1 MGRCCSRK
9 AGKCYG
15 ELSSKGE
22 GMRWALEHLVGEGG
36 LGPVLGGTGYCG
48 FLGRERS
55 WRMTM
60 TLRAETK
67 HHRSVASLWQQS
79 PASSGW
85 ILDGTPEGKWGPV
98 RSRSGSPGS
107 ALVALA
113 PPGGLSCLG
122 FCHHHIHTQRVMSD
136 PHGNS
141 SPNWSSPLGGLA
153 AAGLHPRQGKSNPG
167 PSRLCPKPWVPSL
180 SRADFVVPVVGC
192 L

>member
-36 LGPVLGGTGYCG
+36 LGSVLGGTGYCG

-67 HHRSVASLWQQS
+67 
-79 PASSGW
+79 
-85 ILDGTPEGKWGPV
+85 
-98 RSRSGSPGS
+98 SRCTTGLGHPYGSK
-107 ALVALA
+107 AQL
-113 PPGGLSCLG
+113 
-122 FCHHHIHTQRVMSD
+122 
-136 PHGNS
+136 
-141 SPNWSSPLGGLA
+141 PLGG
-153 AAGLHPRQGKSNPG
+153 S
-167 PSRLCPKPWVPSL
+167 
-180 SRADFVVPVVGC
+180 
-192 L
+192 